1 MKHVLIFVVLLVLGN
16 AAFSQPIISYKTKTS
31 ANATDRTKILDLV
44 RAEQYKYVQQELI
57 FVVKKLNLFG
67 GYAWFEG
74 EAQRKD
80 GRKIIVDEYSD
91 CCHVEA
97 LLKKNGGKWYIVK
110 SSSFSTDVWWY
121 GLWDDYRLPRDMFFI
136 N

>member
-1 MKHVLIFVVLLVLGN
+1 MRQLFLAFFIFGILGN
-16 AAFSQPIISYKTKTS
+16 VFSQPIISYKTKTS
-31 ANATDRTKILDLV
+31 ANSAERTKILDIV

-57 FVVKKLNLFG
+57 FVVQKLNLFG

-74 EAQRKD
+74 QAQRKD
-80 GRKIIVDEYSD
+80 GKKIVLDEYSD

-97 LLKKNGGKWYIVK
+97 LLKKSGGKWYIVE
-110 SSSFSTDVWWY
+110 SSSFSTDVWWF
-121 GLWDDYRLPRDMFFI
+121 GLWDKYRLPRNMFI